1 MKSSTKDKVQGELG
15 KAYGIGE
22 KAVGK
27 LTDNSKLTAKGQAE
41 IMEGKIQSKVGDIK
55 KSVSK

>member
-1 MKSSTKDKVQGELG
+1 MKPSTTDKVQDELG

-41 IMEGKIQSKVGDIK
+41 IMKGKIESKAGDIK
-55 KSVSK
+55 KSAGK